1 LSRSPEEAPGE
12 LKYDQ
17 VPLSREEPLLRAMMS
32 YNFTIFLSLQ
42 SGERRHYWSIQFRSS
57 HGMCRNK
64 RPRLHGLSTK

>member
-32 YNFTIFLSLQ
+32 YNLPLLAIWRETTLLVNSVPEFP
-42 SGERRHYWSIQFRSS
+42 
-57 HGMCRNK
+57 RNV
-64 RPRLHGLSTK
+64 